1 MHRLFLS
8 FALCVTYLGI
18 AAHTQGQFA
27 APSAEHTIPQ
37 PFTEPARNGSME
49 ASMQKIMTAGL
60 SALFISVS
68 PLAYAQ
74 VPAAAASMQDHT
86 ADVKAFTE
94 ARVELVKLALQLTPT
109 QEKLWPPV
117 EDAIRNRANARHVRL
132 MALAARA
139 NDERER
145 SPIEIL
151 RDRVDALGQRSANL
165 KKLVDAW
172 QPLYETLDT
181 RQKLRLRVA
190 TVLVLREMKDAVASR
205 FWESEDEDE
214 NE

>member
-1 MHRLFLS
+1 
-8 FALCVTYLGI
+8 
-18 AAHTQGQFA
+18 
-27 APSAEHTIPQ
+27 
-37 PFTEPARNGSME
+37 
-49 ASMQKIMTAGL
+49 MQKLMTAGL

-74 VPAAAASMQDHT
+74 IPAAAAAGQDHA

-94 ARVELVKLALQLTPT
+94 ARVEIVKFALQLTPT

-117 EDAIRNRANARHVRL
+117 EDAIRSRANARHARL
-132 MALAARA
+132 TTLAARA

-145 SPIEIL
+145 NPIEIL
-151 RDRVDALGQRSANL
+151 RDRADALGQRSANL

-181 RQKLRLRVA
+181 RQKVRLRVA

-214 NE
+214 YE

>member
-1 MHRLFLS
+1 
-8 FALCVTYLGI
+8 
-18 AAHTQGQFA
+18 
-27 APSAEHTIPQ
+27 
-37 PFTEPARNGSME
+37 
-49 ASMQKIMTAGL
+49 MQKIMTAGL

-68 PLAYAQ
+68 SLAYAQ
-74 VPAAAASMQDHT
+74 GPAAAASMQDHT

-94 ARVELVKLALQLTPT
+94 ARVEIVKLALQLTPT
-109 QEKLWPPV
+109 QEKLWPSV
-117 EDAIRNRANARHVRL
+117 EDAIRSRANARHVRL
-132 MALAARA
+132 TALATRV

-151 RDRVDALGQRSANL
+151 RDRADALGQRSANL